1 MNGDSLSSIN
11 SRGGELRVYSVCR
24 ICGRPYAGLN
34 CLKCTQAAIT
44 LVNFGDE
51 TLGRAEKQACEIVS
65 KAELIENCPKLKL
78 PNGQLFAVSKPICR
92 IGEDSSNDIVINQD
106 ESTARFHAQI
116 SFDAAESEYV
126 LRDLGTRE
134 GTYLNGAQIHL
145 DEALYD
151 GDMIKIGK
159 HKFYFVSDLKD

>member
-1 MNGDSLSSIN
+1 M
-11 SRGGELRVYSVCR
+11 YSVCR

-34 CLKCTQAAIT
+34 CLKCTQAAIS
-44 LVNFGDE
+44 VVSFGAE
-51 TLGRAEKQACEIVS
+51 TLGRFEKQTAEIVS
-65 KAELIENCPKLKL
+65 KTELSEKIPKLKL
-78 PNGQLFAVSKPICR
+78 PDGQLFAVAKPVCR
-92 IGEDSSNDIVINQD
+92 IGHDASNDIVISHD

-116 SFDAAESEYV
+116 SFDEEETEYV

-134 GTYLNGAQIHL
+134 GTYLNGAQVHL

-159 HKFYFVSDLKD
+159 YKFYFVSDLKE